1 MANEYRI
8 MTDSS
13 CDLPEELV
21 REYELRVLPLRVT
34 LGEETYFNEPGA
46 VDSHTFYEKLR
57 AGVPAKTSAVNTQAF
72 LDAMKEELDAGR
84 DVLYIGF
91 SSGLSGTYSA
101 GEMAAQSLRPQY
113 PDRKILTV
121 DSLCASLG
129 QGLLVH
135 LCVQKK
141 REGLPIEQ
149 VAQFAED
156 TKLHIGHWFTVTDLH
171 HLHRGGRVSAT
182 VAILGTAL
190 QIKPVM
196 HMDDAGTLQPFSK
209 VRGRKASM
217 REIVKMVGERIV
229 EPEKQT
235 MFLSHGDCP
244 EEAQALADMLKQQL
258 GVPEVII
265 GPVGPVIGAHSGPGT
280 LALFFLGEH
289 R

>member
-1 MANEYRI
+1 MAREYRI
-8 MTDSS
+8 LTDSS

-21 REYELRVLPLRVT
+21 REYDLRVLPLRVT
-34 LGEETYFNEPGA
+34 LGEETYLNEPGA

-57 AGVPAKTSAVNTQAF
+57 AGVPAQTSAVNTQDFA
-72 LDAMKEELDAGR
+72 DAMKEELEAGR

-101 GEMAAQSLRPQY
+101 GEVAAQGLRPLY
-113 PDRKILTV
+113 PEQKILTV
-121 DSLCASLG
+121 DSLCASMG

-135 LCVQKK
+135 LCVEQKRAGK
-141 REGLPIEQ
+141 SVEE

-156 TKLHIGHWFTVTDLH
+156 TKLHIGHWFTVDDLH

-182 VAILGTAL
+182 VAILGSAL

-196 HMDDAGTLQPFSK
+196 HVDDAGTLQPVTK

-217 REIVKMVGERIV
+217 REIVRQLGALIV

-235 MFLSHGDCP
+235 MFLSHGDCLQD
-244 EEAQALADMLKQQL
+244 AQMLAGMLKDQL
-258 GVPEVII
+258 GVPSVII
-265 GPVGPVIGAHSGPGT
+265 SPVGPVIGAHSGPGT
-280 LALFFLGEH
+280 LAAFAVCA
-289 R
+289 RR

>member
-21 REYELRVLPLRVT
+21 KEYDLKVLPLQVT
-34 LGEETYFNEPGA
+34 LGEETYKNEPGA

-57 AGVPAKTSAVNTQAF
+57 AGVMAKTSAVNTQAF
-72 LDAMKEELDAGR
+72 ADAMREELDAGR

-101 GEMAAQSLRPQY
+101 GEVAAQGLRPLY
-113 PDRKILTV
+113 PERKILTV

-129 QGLLVH
+129 QGLLLH
-135 LCVQKK
+135 LCVEKQ
-141 REGLPIEQ
+141 RAGADVEE
-149 VAQFAED
+149 AARFAEE
-156 TKLHIGHWFTVTDLH
+156 TKLHIGHWFTVADLH

-182 VAILGTAL
+182 VAVLGTAL

-209 VRGRKASM
+209 ARGRKASM
-217 REIVKMVGERIV
+217 REIVRMIGERIV

-244 EEAQALADMLKQQL
+244 EEAQILAGMLKEQL
-258 GVPEVII
+258 GVPRVII
-265 GPVGPVIGAHSGPGT
+265 APVGPVIGAHSGPGT
-280 LALFFLGEH
+280 LAAFAICTT

>member
-21 REYELRVLPLRVT
+21 KEYDLKVLPLQVT
-34 LGEETYFNEPGA
+34 LGEETYKNEPGA

-57 AGVPAKTSAVNTQAF
+57 AGVMAKTSAVNTQAF
-72 LDAMKEELDAGR
+72 ADAMREELDAGR

-101 GEMAAQSLRPQY
+101 GEVAAQGLRPLY
-113 PDRKILTV
+113 PERKILTV

-129 QGLLVH
+129 QGLLLH
-135 LCVQKK
+135 LCVEKQ
-141 REGLPIEQ
+141 RAGADVEE
-149 VAQFAED
+149 AARFAEE
-156 TKLHIGHWFTVTDLH
+156 TKLHIGHWFTVADLH

-182 VAILGTAL
+182 VAVLGTAL

-209 VRGRKASM
+209 ARGRKASM
-217 REIVKMVGERIV
+217 REIVRMIGERIV

-244 EEAQALADMLKQQL
+244 EEAQILAGMLKEQL
-258 GVPEVII
+258 GVPRVII
-265 GPVGPVIGAHSGPGT
+265 APVGPVIGAHSGPGT
-280 LALFFLGEH
+280 LAAFAVCTT